1 MSIMQWCESLEMTAL
16 GVWVRESLYGFPFVV
31 AIHILG
37 LTLSVGMVVWFDL
50 RLLGLSM
57 RRCPVSEV
65 YRRIFPWMISGM
77 LVMATTGV
85 VLFIAFATKAYSN
98 TYFRIKLASI
108 VLAGLNAL
116 YFHLT
121 TERSITRWN
130 DATRPPAAARFAGF
144 ASLALWTAVIM
155 AGRMMSYTM
164 F

>member
-1 MSIMQWCESLEMTAL
+1 MPVDPGTRNFIYATAFFTSLFFAL
-16 GVWVRESLYGFPFVV
+16 
-31 AIHILG
+31 
-37 LTLSVGMVVWFDL
+37 
-50 RLLGLSM
+50 
-57 RRCPVSEV
+57 
-65 YRRIFPWMISGM
+65 GM
-77 LVMATTGV
+77 LVMATTGAT
-85 VLFIAFATKAYSN
+85 LFVAFATKAYSN
-98 TYFRIKLASI
+98 TFFRIKLASI

-144 ASLALWTAVIM
+144 ASLALWTAVIL